1 MKDYKILA
9 VVGSRTFCDW
19 KRGFKF
25 LNQIFRMYIELGEI
39 VSGDA
44 DGADAIGKKYADVNN
59 IEYTGIPAKWQDMS
73 EPCIRKVDRR
83 GREYNALAGINRNT
97 DIAKYCDILV
107 AFWDGKSKGTKDVI
121 EKAKEFKKKVI
132 IIHI

>member
-1 MKDYKILA
+1 MKNYKILA
-9 VVGSRTFCDW
+9 VVGSRAFFDR

-25 LNQIFRMYIELGEI
+25 LNPIFRIHSTLVEI

-44 DGADAIGKKYADVNN
+44 EGADAIGKRYAEAHD

-121 EKAKEFKKKVI
+121 AKAKAFKKKVI
-132 IIHI
+132 IIYI